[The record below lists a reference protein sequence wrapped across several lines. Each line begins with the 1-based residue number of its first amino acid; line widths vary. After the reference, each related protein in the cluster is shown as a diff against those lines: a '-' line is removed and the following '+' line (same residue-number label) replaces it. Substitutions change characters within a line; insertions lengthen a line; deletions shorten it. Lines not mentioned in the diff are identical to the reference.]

1 MKENVFILSCHS
13 SLRGLIY
20 AQAFRDFNSALLTL
34 NSDLEDD
41 VESGR
46 WYVVMTNDRSN
57 DGKVTVVTRS
67 TDSDVESEYN
77 ITPSGIYTGIPKL

>member
-1 MKENVFILSCHS
+1 MKENVFILSCYS

-34 NSDLEDD
+34 ESDLEDD

-46 WYVVMTNDRSN
+46 WNVVKANDMSFA
-57 DGKVTVVTRS
+57 GKVTVVTRS
-67 TDSDVESEYN
+67 TDSDVENEYN
-77 ITPSGIYTGIPKL
+77 ITPSGVYTGIPKL